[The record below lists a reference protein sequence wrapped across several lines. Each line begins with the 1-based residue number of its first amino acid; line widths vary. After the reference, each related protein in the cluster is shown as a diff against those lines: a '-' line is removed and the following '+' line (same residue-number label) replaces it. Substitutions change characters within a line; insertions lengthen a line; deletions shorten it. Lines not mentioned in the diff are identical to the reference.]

1 MGTFQTTL
9 RSISLGQRDRG
20 ASRREGLGDDILA
33 RVGLGALG
41 SAGMP
46 WNKTT
51 RMLFR
56 PIPSSYSPQNQIS
69 IP

>member
-20 ASRREGLGDDILA
+20 APRREGLGDDILA

-41 SAGMP
+41 MP

-51 RMLFR
+51 RMLFH